1 MKKNTKSIYNMIKK
15 HVFTCSV
22 FFIFISC
29 NKRDKECYEKFQD
42 LYLKRYTLWFGSENH
57 PEIKPETPNESIE
70 YDELIKQ
77 TNDSLQIMLDC
88 AIKQNPK
95 NEMLHLYKMKQ
106 LYLAGK
112 LKDTYSFLKTVD
124 KEIVKQDM
132 YFQMSLFS
140 TLCRELDENKIPI
153 EDYKLL
159 LKQYSP
165 DLNPVYKE
173 RAFELFLS
181 YLITNNLDEFKKE
194 LQKKYS
200 KTILPEDLNDR
211 KRIIENIMMRGDRL
225 IFD

>member
-1 MKKNTKSIYNMIKK
+1 MEKSVKSIYNMIKK
-15 HVFTCSV
+15 YVFTCSV
-22 FFIFISC
+22 FFIFMSC
-29 NKRDKECYEKFQD
+29 NKKDKDCYEKYQD
-42 LYLKRYTLWFGSENH
+42 FYLKRYTLWFGSESH
-57 PEIKPETPNESIE
+57 PEIKLGIPNESIE

-95 NEMLHLYKMKQ
+95 NEMLYLYKMKQ

-112 LKDTYSFLKTVD
+112 LKDTSSFLKTVD

-165 DLNPVYKE
+165 NLNPVYKE

-194 LQKKYS
+194 LQNKYS

-211 KRIIENIMMRGDRL
+211 KRIIENIMMRGDKL

>member
-1 MKKNTKSIYNMIKK
+1 MEKSAKSIYNMIKK

-29 NKRDKECYEKFQD
+29 NKRDKDCYEKFQD

-57 PEIKPETPNESIE
+57 LEIKPEIPNESIE

-95 NEMLHLYKMKQ
+95 NEMLYLYKMKQ

-112 LKDTYSFLKTVD
+112 LKDTDSFLKTVD

-140 TLCRELDENKIPI
+140 TLCQELDENKIPI

-165 DLNPVYKE
+165 DFNPVYKE

-181 YLITNNLDEFKKE
+181 YLITNNLDKFKKE

-211 KRIIENIMMRGDRL
+211 KRMIENIMMRGDRL

>member
-1 MKKNTKSIYNMIKK
+1 MEKSAKSIYNMIKK

-29 NKRDKECYEKFQD
+29 NKRDKDCYEKFQD

-57 PEIKPETPNESIE
+57 LEIKPEIPNESIE

-95 NEMLHLYKMKQ
+95 NEMLYLYKMKQ
-106 LYLAGK
+106 LYLVGK
-112 LKDTYSFLKTVD
+112 LKDTSSFLKTVD

-165 DLNPVYKE
+165 DLNLVYKE

-181 YLITNNLDEFKKE
+181 YLITNNLDKFKKE
-194 LQKKYS
+194 LQKKYY

>member
-29 NKRDKECYEKFQD
+29 NKRDKNCYEKFQD

-57 PEIKPETPNESIE
+57 LEIKPEIPNESIE

-95 NEMLHLYKMKQ
+95 NEMLYLYKMKQ

-112 LKDTYSFLKTVD
+112 LKDTDSFLKTVD

-181 YLITNNLDEFKKE
+181 YLITNNLGEFKKE

>member
-1 MKKNTKSIYNMIKK
+1 MIIKK
-15 HVFTCSV
+15 YIFIYSI
-22 FFIFISC
+22 FFIFLGC
-29 NKRDKECYEKFQD
+29 NKRDKDCYEKFQD

-57 PEIKPETPNESIE
+57 LEIKPEIPNESIE

-95 NEMLHLYKMKQ
+95 NEILYLYKMKQ

-112 LKDTYSFLKTVD
+112 LKDTDSFLKTVD
-124 KEIVKQDM
+124 KEIVKQDI
-132 YFQMSLFS
+132 YFQLSLFS

-165 DLNPVYKE
+165 NLNPVYKE
-173 RAFELFLS
+173 RAFELFLL

-200 KTILPEDLNDR
+200 KTILPEDLNNR
-211 KRIIENIMMRGDRL
+211 KRIIENIMLRGDML

>member
-29 NKRDKECYEKFQD
+29 NKRDKNCYEKFQD

-57 PEIKPETPNESIE
+57 LEIKPEIPNESIE

-95 NEMLHLYKMKQ
+95 NEMLYLYKMKQ

-112 LKDTYSFLKTVD
+112 LKDTDSFLKTVD

-181 YLITNNLDEFKKE
+181 YLITNNLDKFKKE

>member
-1 MKKNTKSIYNMIKK
+1 MEKSTKSIYNMIKK
-15 HVFTCSV
+15 YVFTCSV
-22 FFIFISC
+22 LFILMSC
-29 NKRDKECYEKFQD
+29 NKKDKECYEKFQD
-42 LYLKRYTLWFGSENH
+42 FYLKRYTLWFGSESH
-57 PEIKPETPNESIE
+57 PEIKLEIPNESIE

-95 NEMLHLYKMKQ
+95 NEMLYLYKMKQ

-112 LKDTYSFLKTVD
+112 LKDTDSFLKTVD
-124 KEIVKQDM
+124 KKIVKQDM
-132 YFQMSLFS
+132 YFQISLFS

-194 LQKKYS
+194 LQNKYS

>member
-1 MKKNTKSIYNMIKK
+1 MKRNTKSIYNMIKK
-15 HVFTCSV
+15 YVFTCSV
-22 FFIFISC
+22 FFIFMSC
-29 NKRDKECYEKFQD
+29 NKRDKDCYEKYQD

-57 PEIKPETPNESIE
+57 PEIKPEIPNESIE

-95 NEMLHLYKMKQ
+95 NEMLYLYKMKQ
-106 LYLAGK
+106 LYIAGK
-112 LKDTYSFLKTVD
+112 LKDTDSFLKTVD

>member
-1 MKKNTKSIYNMIKK
+1 MIKK

-29 NKRDKECYEKFQD
+29 NKRDKDCYEKFQD

-57 PEIKPETPNESIE
+57 LEIKPEIPNESIE

-95 NEMLHLYKMKQ
+95 NEMLYLYKMKQ

-112 LKDTYSFLKTVD
+112 LKDTDSFLKTVD

-159 LKQYSP
+159 LKQYSS

-181 YLITNNLDEFKKE
+181 YLITNNLGEFKKE

-211 KRIIENIMMRGDRL
+211 KRMIENIMMRGDRL

>member
-1 MKKNTKSIYNMIKK
+1 MEKSAKSIYNMIKK

-29 NKRDKECYEKFQD
+29 NKRDKECYEKYQD
-42 LYLKRYTLWFGSENH
+42 LYLKRYTLWFGSESH
-57 PEIKPETPNESIE
+57 PEIKLGIPNESIE

-95 NEMLHLYKMKQ
+95 NEMLYLYKMKQ

-112 LKDTYSFLKTVD
+112 LKDTDSFLKIVD

-165 DLNPVYKE
+165 DLNLVYKE

>member
-1 MKKNTKSIYNMIKK
+1 MKRNTKSIYNMIKK
-15 HVFTCSV
+15 YVFTCSV
-22 FFIFISC
+22 LFILMSC
-29 NKRDKECYEKFQD
+29 NKKDKECYEKFQD
-42 LYLKRYTLWFGSENH
+42 FYLKRYTLWFGSESH
-57 PEIKPETPNESIE
+57 PEIKLEIPNESIE

-95 NEMLHLYKMKQ
+95 NEMLYLYKMKQ

-112 LKDTYSFLKTVD
+112 LKDTDSFLKTVD
-124 KEIVKQDM
+124 KKIVKQDM
-132 YFQMSLFS
+132 YFQISLFS

-194 LQKKYS
+194 LQNKYS

>member
-1 MKKNTKSIYNMIKK
+1 MKRNTKSIYNMIKK

-29 NKRDKECYEKFQD
+29 NKRDKECYEKYQD
-42 LYLKRYTLWFGSENH
+42 LYLKQYTLWFGSESH
-57 PEIKPETPNESIE
+57 PEIKLEIPNESIE

-95 NEMLHLYKMKQ
+95 NEMLYLYKMKQ

-112 LKDTYSFLKTVD
+112 LKDTDSFLKTVD

-181 YLITNNLDEFKKE
+181 YLITNNLGEFKKE

>member
-1 MKKNTKSIYNMIKK
+1 MEKSVKSIYNMIKK
-15 HVFTCSV
+15 YVFTCSV
-22 FFIFISC
+22 FFIFMSC
-29 NKRDKECYEKFQD
+29 NKKDKDCYEKYQD
-42 LYLKRYTLWFGSENH
+42 FYLKRYTLWFGSESH
-57 PEIKPETPNESIE
+57 PEIKLGIPNESIE

-95 NEMLHLYKMKQ
+95 NEMLYLYKMKQ

-112 LKDTYSFLKTVD
+112 LKDTSSFLKTVD

-165 DLNPVYKE
+165 NLNPVYKE

-194 LQKKYS
+194 LQNKYS

-211 KRIIENIMMRGDRL
+211 KRIIENIMRRGDKL

>member
-1 MKKNTKSIYNMIKK
+1 MEKSAKSIYNMIKK
-15 HVFTCSV
+15 YVFTCSV
-22 FFIFISC
+22 FFIFMSC
-29 NKRDKECYEKFQD
+29 NKKDKDCYEKYQD
-42 LYLKRYTLWFGSENH
+42 LYLKRYNLWFGSENH
-57 PEIKPETPNESIE
+57 PEIKPEIPNESIE

-95 NEMLHLYKMKQ
+95 NEMLYLYKMKQ

-112 LKDTYSFLKTVD
+112 LKDTSSFLKTVD

-165 DLNPVYKE
+165 NLNPVYKE

>member
-1 MKKNTKSIYNMIKK
+1 MEKSAKSIYNMIKK

-29 NKRDKECYEKFQD
+29 NKKDKECYEKFQD

-57 PEIKPETPNESIE
+57 LEIKPEIPNESIE

-95 NEMLHLYKMKQ
+95 NEMLYLYKMKQ

-112 LKDTYSFLKTVD
+112 LKDTDSFLKIVD

-165 DLNPVYKE
+165 DLNLVYKE

>member
-1 MKKNTKSIYNMIKK
+1 MDKSAKSIYNMIKK

-29 NKRDKECYEKFQD
+29 NKRDKECYEKYQD
-42 LYLKRYTLWFGSENH
+42 LYLKRYTLWFGSESH
-57 PEIKPETPNESIE
+57 PEIKLGIPNESIE

-95 NEMLHLYKMKQ
+95 NEMLYLYKMKQ

-112 LKDTYSFLKTVD
+112 LKDTSSFLKTVD

-159 LKQYSP
+159 LRQYSP

-181 YLITNNLDEFKKE
+181 YLITNNLGEFKKE

>member
-1 MKKNTKSIYNMIKK
+1 MEESAKSIYNMIKK
-15 HVFTCSV
+15 HIFTCSV
-22 FFIFISC
+22 LFILMSC
-29 NKRDKECYEKFQD
+29 NKKDKECYEKFQD

-57 PEIKPETPNESIE
+57 LEIKPEIPNESIE

-95 NEMLHLYKMKQ
+95 NEMLYLYKMKQ

-112 LKDTYSFLKTVD
+112 LKDTDSFLKTVD

-140 TLCRELDENKIPI
+140 TLCQELDENKIPI

-211 KRIIENIMMRGDRL
+211 KRMIENIMMRGDRL

>member
-1 MKKNTKSIYNMIKK
+1 MEKSAKSIYNMIKK

-29 NKRDKECYEKFQD
+29 NKKDKDCYEKYQD
-42 LYLKRYTLWFGSENH
+42 LYLKRYTLWFGSESH
-57 PEIKPETPNESIE
+57 PEIKLGIPNESIE

-95 NEMLHLYKMKQ
+95 NEMLYLYKMKQ

-112 LKDTYSFLKTVD
+112 LKGTSSFLKTMD
-124 KEIVKQDM
+124 KEIVKQDL

-140 TLCRELDENKIPI
+140 TLCQELDENKIPI

>member
-1 MKKNTKSIYNMIKK
+1 MEKNAKSIYNMINIYI
-15 HVFTCSV
+15 FTCSV
-22 FFIFISC
+22 FFIFLGC
-29 NKRDKECYEKFQD
+29 NKKDKDCYEKYQD
-42 LYLKRYTLWFGSENH
+42 LYLKRYNLWFGSENH
-57 PEIKPETPNESIE
+57 PEIKPEIPNESIE

-95 NEMLHLYKMKQ
+95 NEMLYLYKMKQ

-112 LKDTYSFLKTVD
+112 LKDTSSFLKTVD

-165 DLNPVYKE
+165 DLNLVYKE

-181 YLITNNLDEFKKE
+181 YLITNNLDKFKKE

>member
-1 MKKNTKSIYNMIKK
+1 MEKNAKSIYNMINIYI
-15 HVFTCSV
+15 FTCSV
-22 FFIFISC
+22 FFIFLGC
-29 NKRDKECYEKFQD
+29 NKKDKDCYEKYQD
-42 LYLKRYTLWFGSENH
+42 LYLKRYNLWFGSENH
-57 PEIKPETPNESIE
+57 PEIKPEIPNESIE

-95 NEMLHLYKMKQ
+95 NEMLYLYKMKQ

-112 LKDTYSFLKTVD
+112 LKDTSSFLKTVD

-165 DLNPVYKE
+165 NLNPVYKE

-181 YLITNNLDEFKKE
+181 YLITNNLDKFKKE

-200 KTILPEDLNDR
+200 KTILPEDLDDR

>member
-1 MKKNTKSIYNMIKK
+1 MEKSAKSIYNMIKK

-29 NKRDKECYEKFQD
+29 NKRDKECYEKYQD
-42 LYLKRYTLWFGSENH
+42 LYLKRYTLWFGSESH
-57 PEIKPETPNESIE
+57 PEIKLGIPNESIE

-95 NEMLHLYKMKQ
+95 NEMLYLYKMKQ
-106 LYLAGK
+106 FYLAGK
-112 LKDTYSFLKTVD
+112 LKDTDSFLKTVD

-140 TLCRELDENKIPI
+140 ILCRELDENKIPI

-194 LQKKYS
+194 LQNKYS

-211 KRIIENIMMRGDRL
+211 KRIIENIMMRGDKL

>member
-1 MKKNTKSIYNMIKK
+1 MEKSAKSIYNMIKK

-29 NKRDKECYEKFQD
+29 NKRDKDCYEKFQD

-57 PEIKPETPNESIE
+57 LEIKPEIPNESIE

-95 NEMLHLYKMKQ
+95 NEMLYLYKMKQ

-112 LKDTYSFLKTVD
+112 LKDTSSFLKTVD

-140 TLCRELDENKIPI
+140 TLCQELDENKIPI

-181 YLITNNLDEFKKE
+181 YLITNNLGEFKKE

>member
-29 NKRDKECYEKFQD
+29 NKRDKNCYEKFQD

-57 PEIKPETPNESIE
+57 LEIKPEIPNESIE

-95 NEMLHLYKMKQ
+95 NEMLYLYKMKQ

-112 LKDTYSFLKTVD
+112 LKDTDSFLKTVD

-140 TLCRELDENKIPI
+140 TLCQELDENKIPI

>member
-29 NKRDKECYEKFQD
+29 NKRDKNCYEKFQD

-57 PEIKPETPNESIE
+57 LEIKPEIPNESIE

-95 NEMLHLYKMKQ
+95 NEMLYLYKMKQ

-112 LKDTYSFLKTVD
+112 LKDTDSFLKTVD

-165 DLNPVYKE
+165 NLNPVYKE

-181 YLITNNLDEFKKE
+181 YLITNNLDKFKKE
-194 LQKKYS
+194 LQKKYP